1 MDIICRG
8 CGEKRSGVK
17 SHIIPESFFRVV
29 RGNEHTLKMISNT
42 PSEFTKKAPIGVY
55 DKTILC
61 NECEKVFAKYDD
73 YAAQVLLDR
82 KALEVIKAGESIVG
96 YSMTGIDYKLLKLFF
111 ISILWRASVST
122 MPFYRKVQ
130 LGSLE
135 NKAKELIWNYDASTP
150 DTFSFVLAR
159 FSGDDSLN
167 KVIMDPHP
175 ERWFGTFYYRFYL
188 AGFILYIKASSN
200 ITPFKFRHFISTT
213 DRIEIVSRG
222 SLTEAKEFQV
232 LKTGNF
238 SL

>member
-8 CGEKRSGVK
+8 CGEKSSGVK

-42 PSEFTKKAPIGVY
+42 PGEFTKKAPIGVY

-73 YAAQVLLDR
+73 YAAQVLLDG
-82 KALEVIKAGESIVG
+82 KALEVIKDGESIVA

-135 NKAKELIWNYDASTP
+135 NKAKELIWNYDSSTP

-175 ERWFGTFYYRFYL
+175 ERWFGTLYYRFYL

-200 ITPFKFRHFISTT
+200 ITPFNFRHFISST